1 MKNEAKW
8 PIGKTQSAIAF
19 SLQNLMMVNLKSAA
33 RAFDENIIS
42 KYLKIAT
49 INFAEKNKIYKL
61 CKIFLKLCNTI
72 T

>member
-49 INFAEKNKIYKL
+49 INFAEKNKI
-61 CKIFLKLCNTI
+61 
-72 T
+72 

>member
-19 SLQNLMMVNLKSAA
+19 SLQNLMMVNLKSAP
-33 RAFDENIIS
+33 RTFDENMIS

-49 INFAEKNKIYKL
+49 INFAEKNKA
-61 CKIFLKLCNTI
+61 
-72 T
+72 